1 MGRGHGDCMETET
14 TEPWGFSDGLETARD
29 NPGNA
34 FNIALAYQDALTRA
48 WATEL
53 CVPLTQK
60 FGSENFQPTWHDI
73 NALREPDNLLHA
85 VRAALDADVI
95 VVSVHAAEELPVELY
110 AWIDAWLPRRIARV
124 GALAALIG
132 VTEQPD
138 SHATRTHQYLQAVA
152 RRGQMDFIPYEHRLE
167 TEAQRFSR
175 DPVADANETARYIRL
190 TANGQTEFRF

>member
-1 MGRGHGDCMETET
+1 MESGTI
-14 TEPWGFSDGLETARD
+14 EPPEFAGGLETPGD

-34 FNIALAYQDALTRA
+34 FNIALAYQDTLTRA
-48 WATEL
+48 WASEL

-60 FGSENFQPTWHDI
+60 FGIENFQPTWHDI
-73 NALREPDNLLHA
+73 NALREPDNLLHP
-85 VRAALDADVI
+85 VRAALGADVI

-110 AWIDAWLPRRIARV
+110 AWIDAWLPRRISRV

-138 SHATRTHQYLQAVA
+138 AHATRTHQYLQAVA
-152 RRGQMDFIPYEHRLE
+152 RRGQMDFIPYEHRLQD
-167 TEAQRFSR
+167 EARRFSR
-175 DPVADANETARYIRL
+175 DPAADPNEPARYIRL